1 MKRKALV
8 ILFFSILINK
18 ISYSQCVTT
27 INDSIM
33 FLNSVLV
40 DGKTIPHSNIKEV
53 VVFPEIKFK
62 NRYRR
67 RRYRKLTRDLKKVYP
82 YAILAKKKFDE
93 MESEFSKLKT
103 ENEKRKY
110 VKSIEKELKDEFGD
124 KLKHLT
130 ITQGRLLLK
139 LIDREI
145 GSTSYVLLKELR
157 GSFSAVFWQTVARLF
172 GSDLKQKYDPHGS
185 DYLIERIV
193 LQIEYG
199 IIEPTPKSR

>member
-1 MKRKALV
+1 MTNNC
-8 ILFFSILINK
+8 LFAQSDTI
-18 ISYSQCVTT
+18 

-33 FLNSVLV
+33 FLNSVFV
-40 DGKTIPHSNIKEV
+40 NGKTIPHSSIKEV
-53 VVFPEIKFK
+53 VVFPELKFK

-67 RRYRKLTRDLKKVYP
+67 RRYRKLIRDLKKVYP
-82 YAILAKKKFDE
+82 YAILAKDKFDK

-103 ENEKRKY
+103 EKEKKKY
-110 VKSIEKELKDEFGD
+110 VKSVEKKLKDEFGD

-157 GSFSAVFWQTVARLF
+157 GSFSAVFWQTIAKLF

-193 LQIEYG
+193 LQIENG
-199 IIEPTPKSR
+199 LI